1 MPNASMQK
9 AELKQE
15 ITVQKRMRNMLH
27 HLKSSPDG
35 SKIGEKSV
43 EFTSWE
49 LRAVF
54 VAQVACKMALER
66 FPGQPGKF
74 DFSILR
80 ITWLILVPFLTPLDL
95 QGGPK
100 IDHF

>member
-1 MPNASMQK
+1 
-9 AELKQE
+9 
-15 ITVQKRMRNMLH
+15 MLH

-43 EFTSWE
+43 EFPSWK

-74 DFSILR
+74 DLSILR
-80 ITWLILVPFLTPLDL
+80 VTWRILVPFLTPSDFEW
-95 QGGPK
+95 GPK
-100 IDHF
+100 IDY

>member
-1 MPNASMQK
+1 
-9 AELKQE
+9 
-15 ITVQKRMRNMLH
+15 MLH
-27 HLKSSPDG
+27 HLKSSPEG

-43 EFTSWE
+43 EFPSWK

-80 ITWLILVPFLTPLDL
+80 ATWLISVPFMTPLGF
-95 QGGPK
+95 QGVPK
-100 IDHF
+100 IDHFLKKIEKNEKKEVQKTA